1 MDEHRTQKKH
11 KKGEYC
17 KIIVILYFSW
27 CSITF
32 RYFFHWVPFLIKS
45 YWRKKIVYVGGNVFL
60 SETFNSGWG
69 GICLSAVGP
78 RTFYHTIHKNAP
90 SYSFTSKKKS
100 TKKRQKKIFEW
111 KWILLHVK
119 CRVKMCFFLQ
129 CFFQSQYLYRLFIMK
144 WFSDYLITP
153 TPPPLHF
160 YQTPKQLLKIFVWP
174 YFWWS
179 SQFNDWCKIDDENSN
194 WF

>member
-119 CRVKMCFFLQ
+119 CRVKMCFFNV
-129 CFFQSQYLYRLFIMK
+129 FFSLNIYVDCLLWNDLVIIK
-144 WFSDYLITP
+144 LSPTP
-153 TPPPLHF
+153 TPP
-160 YQTPKQLLKIFVWP
+160 LLSDTQAVIENLCMALFLMIFPV
-174 YFWWS
+174 
-179 SQFNDWCKIDDENSN
+179 
-194 WF
+194 